1 MTEPAGD
8 EDASGL
14 AAGACR
20 EAGSHPSAQG
30 HTLVSRP
37 ARRRRSYRQHDVN
50 VNVDVSPRVGCARRL
65 WRSRYRLRN
74 LVSNYLSCPYGLM
87 KSALEVRPGV
97 VYLLTEVS

>member
-1 MTEPAGD
+1 MSLNTGTSEVD
-8 EDASGL
+8 QFIFDTVNASL
-14 AAGACR
+14 
-20 EAGSHPSAQG
+20 GSDTPTSFKPG
-30 HTLVSRP
+30 
-37 ARRRRSYRQHDVN
+37 SYRQYDVN
-50 VNVDVSPRVGCARRL
+50 VNVDVSPRVGCARRR